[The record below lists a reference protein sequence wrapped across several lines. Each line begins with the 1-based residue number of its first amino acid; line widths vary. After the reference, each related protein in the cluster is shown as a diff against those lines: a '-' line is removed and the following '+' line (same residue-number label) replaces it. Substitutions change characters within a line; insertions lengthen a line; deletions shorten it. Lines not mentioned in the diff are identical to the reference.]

1 MNEKAAGRW
10 NVLDIFLVLFVLTAV
25 LAVYFTFVKPL
36 RFSHLIKREAVHR
49 YVEMDFLLPKD
60 LSWIK
65 EKLPVGEEYRNVY
78 GELDWK
84 IIAFAEETLGGE
96 RWVKVRAK
104 VLVDQESSGLLRY
117 GKYTL
122 VPGNKIF
129 LINDRYFLEGRIFS
143 YRLLDD
149 EIRL

>member
-1 MNEKAAGRW
+1 MKEKTSARW
-10 NVLDIFLVLFVLTAV
+10 NVLDIFLVLFVFTAV

-36 RFSHLIKREAVHR
+36 RFSHLIKREAIHR
-49 YVEMDFLLPKD
+49 YVEIDFLLPND

-65 EKLPVGEEYRNVY
+65 DRLPVGEEYRNVY
-78 GELDWK
+78 GELDWR
-84 IIAFAEETLGGE
+84 ILGFGEETLGGE
-96 RWVKVRAK
+96 RWVRVKAK

-122 VPGNKIF
+122 VPGNKIY

-143 YRLLDD
+143 YRILDD